1 MNSGAQKQS
10 QVKEQ
15 LDMSPKIIEDINKI
29 VIELGDRLTNV
40 LRAQHGQKV
49 LAPGEKVQEELVPL
63 ATDIQKIN
71 DHLLVIYSKL
81 ESMLSR
87 LEL

>member
-1 MNSGAQKQS
+1 MNSGAQTQS
-10 QVKEQ
+10 QIRDQ
-15 LDMSPKIIEDINKI
+15 LNTSPKIIEDINR
-29 VIELGDRLTNV
+29 VVDGLGDRLTTV

-49 LAPGEKVQEELVPL
+49 PAPGEKVKEELVPL

-71 DHLLVIYSKL
+71 DSMFMIYSKL

>member
-1 MNSGAQKQS
+1 MNSGAQTQS
-10 QVKEQ
+10 QIRDQ
-15 LDMSPKIIEDINKI
+15 LNTSPKIIEDINR
-29 VIELGDRLTNV
+29 VVDGLGDRLTTV
-40 LRAQHGQKV
+40 LRAQHDHKKPQS
-49 LAPGEKVQEELVPL
+49 EKTKEELVPL

-71 DHLLVIYSKL
+71 DSMFAIYSKL